1 MFETPRI
8 GDHGSGEGGAEAFFF
23 CFERLSR
30 KDLGEVVDAAGEAY
44 EKAFFPVDRFVGDRR
59 SARSSCSRLACAS
72 TWILSLRISSRA
84 SLRLVCGARGTGSRR
99 RQRNH
104 NLLFFDREE
113 RARALRCVSRE
124 DETCGSFFI
133 THQELA
139 SQPRRLRLPLAVHRD
154 DDTSLR
160 LGVRR
165 DRRAPARVRQVLPQ
179 LRIRE
184 EGAVRPGGVVA
195 GARPRALGGNET
207 GRTFALCCA
216 SSWFTITRRLNVVCC
231 GAGCVAEG
239 GSGARGRVCHGVSRM
254 EHVLRSFRDARR
266 RLREAEGDRKTAQ
279 RNELRTM

>member
-1 MFETPRI
+1 VFREKTKLA
-8 GDHGSGEGGAEAFFF
+8 G
-23 CFERLSR
+23 LS
-30 KDLGEVVDAAGEAY
+30 
-44 EKAFFPVDRFVGDRR
+44 
-59 SARSSCSRLACAS
+59 
-72 TWILSLRISSRA
+72 
-84 SLRLVCGARGTGSRR
+84 
-99 RQRNH
+99 
-104 NLLFFDREE
+104 
-113 RARALRCVSRE
+113 
-124 DETCGSFFI
+124 FI

-139 SQPRRLRLPLAVHRD
+139 SQPRRLRLLLPVHRD
-154 DDTSLR
+154 DDTRLR

-195 GARPRALGGNET
+195 RELPRASGGNET

-239 GSGARGRVCHGVSRM
+239 GSGARGRACHGVSRM

>member
-1 MFETPRI
+1 M
-8 GDHGSGEGGAEAFFF
+8 
-23 CFERLSR
+23 CR
-30 KDLGEVVDAAGEAY
+30 KTFA
-44 EKAFFPVDRFVGDRR
+44 KRP
-59 SARSSCSRLACAS
+59 
-72 TWILSLRISSRA
+72 
-84 SLRLVCGARGTGSRR
+84 SRR
-99 RQRNH
+99 RRRGGRSVRVFPRRSVRGRQTERALEPQQTGLRVHLDPELADLLARLAQAGLGLGERNGFETTSEKPF
-104 NLLFFDREE
+104 FFDREE
-113 RARALRCVSRE
+113 RACALPDVFREKTKRAGLS
-124 DETCGSFFI
+124 FI

-139 SQPRRLRLPLAVHRD
+139 SQPRSLRLLLPVHRD
-154 DDTSLR
+154 DDTRLR

-195 GARPRALGGNET
+195 RELPRASGGNET

-239 GSGARGRVCHGVSRM
+239 GSGARGRACHGVSRM

-279 RNELRTM
+279 RNELRTI